1 MSKTDNVLKVIAK
14 RKEMTFKN
22 ITNKQRLKIMSHTDN
37 ILKVVTNGQHLKDVA
52 ATQQVSERFLGQ
64 ATFIKLSQPHIL

>member
-1 MSKTDNVLKVIAK
+1 
-14 RKEMTFKN
+14 
-22 ITNKQRLKIMSHTDN
+22 MSHTDN

>member
-1 MSKTDNVLKVIAK
+1 
-14 RKEMTFKN
+14 
-22 ITNKQRLKIMSHTDN
+22 MSHTDN

-52 ATQQVSERFLGQ
+52 ATQVSERFLGQ